1 VIVIVPANTGREVKR
16 TIAVIKIDEISRR
29 ILSVEIFLR
38 CIFKIVE
45 IKLMTTKTEQIPA
58 I

>member
-1 VIVIVPANTGREVKR
+1 VIVPANTGREVKR